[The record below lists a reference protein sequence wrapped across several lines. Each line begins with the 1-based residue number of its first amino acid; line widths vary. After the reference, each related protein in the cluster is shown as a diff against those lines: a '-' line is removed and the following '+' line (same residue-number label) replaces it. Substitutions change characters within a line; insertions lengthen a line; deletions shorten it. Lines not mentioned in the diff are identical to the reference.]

1 MYKRAVLKMENIS
14 KSFGGIKALNNVNL
28 ILYEGETLCLLGEN
42 GAGKSTL
49 IKIISGIITPDSGSI
64 TLYDQKISIKSP
76 DMAHKYGIST
86 VHQELVQFSDMT
98 VMENIFI
105 GRYPKK
111 YGFINYSL
119 LRRMTVK
126 LMEQINIFIS
136 PSAYI
141 RDLSIAQRQL
151 IEIIKAISFNSNII
165 IFDEPTSSL
174 TLEETQIL
182 FDIIKRLKD
191 KNISLIYISH
201 RLEDIFSIGDRIVVL
216 RDGMNSGDGFIKE
229 LNQDKVISLM
239 VGRDIQ
245 NQFPKLE
252 IDNIDKEILRVENI
266 NNDKIHN
273 ASFILKKGE
282 ILGFGGL
289 IGAGRSE
296 LMRAIM
302 GLDKSTCKIYKCG
315 KRIFNRTV
323 FDAIN
328 NKFALVPE
336 DRKDQGLVLILSILK
351 NIEMSSLKKLSKLGF
366 MISNK
371 EKQTSDLYID
381 KLKIKTYGYDQDA
394 QDLSGGNQQKV
405 VIAKCLLTEPDIL
418 ILDEPTRGIDIGS
431 KSEIYKIMRDLSKA
445 GVSIIMI
452 SSELPELINMS
463 HRIYVMRD
471 GYITGEISNEEASEE
486 TIMKLATQQIK

>member
-1 MYKRAVLKMENIS
+1 MCKRAVLKMENIS

-351 NIEMSSLKKLSKLGF
+351 NI
-366 MISNK
+366 
-371 EKQTSDLYID
+371 
-381 KLKIKTYGYDQDA
+381 
-394 QDLSGGNQQKV
+394 
-405 VIAKCLLTEPDIL
+405 
-418 ILDEPTRGIDIGS
+418 
-431 KSEIYKIMRDLSKA
+431 
-445 GVSIIMI
+445 
-452 SSELPELINMS
+452 
-463 HRIYVMRD
+463 
-471 GYITGEISNEEASEE
+471 
-486 TIMKLATQQIK
+486 

>member
-1 MYKRAVLKMENIS
+1 
-14 KSFGGIKALNNVNL
+14 
-28 ILYEGETLCLLGEN
+28 
-42 GAGKSTL
+42 
-49 IKIISGIITPDSGSI
+49 
-64 TLYDQKISIKSP
+64 
-76 DMAHKYGIST
+76 
-86 VHQELVQFSDMT
+86 
-98 VMENIFI
+98 
-105 GRYPKK
+105 
-111 YGFINYSL
+111 
-119 LRRMTVK
+119 
-126 LMEQINIFIS
+126 
-136 PSAYI
+136 
-141 RDLSIAQRQL
+141 
-151 IEIIKAISFNSNII
+151 
-165 IFDEPTSSL
+165 
-174 TLEETQIL
+174 
-182 FDIIKRLKD
+182 
-191 KNISLIYISH
+191 
-201 RLEDIFSIGDRIVVL
+201 
-216 RDGMNSGDGFIKE
+216 MNSGDGFIKE